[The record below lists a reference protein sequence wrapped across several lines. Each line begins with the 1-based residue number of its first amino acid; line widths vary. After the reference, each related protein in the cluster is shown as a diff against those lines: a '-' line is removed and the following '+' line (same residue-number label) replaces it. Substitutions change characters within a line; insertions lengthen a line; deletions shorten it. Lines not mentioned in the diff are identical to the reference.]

1 MTILGSKYLPVAH
14 RLWLSYKNHQLKIVV
29 WNWSCILNSGQL
41 QIELSL
47 EIDHDM
53 SKSNWQWWSES
64 QSHSHYMSFKLSD
77 RKESHLSHLQLGFV
91 SEFEEPPKCLV
102 NQKKYVSESQFCGY
116 LVFLVIIG
124 YAQISIVADYITRKF
139 WVQSPKAHTVNYP
152 MNIPWIDHEV
162 VDSRAIRATTY
173 QFPHKLVF
181 SWVFSNFFHVGSGPF
196 EVPAST
202 MAARLRSKRL
212 QRWCIRRRHWVDHLS
227 SGCQLPLLVD
237 DDLVSLGS

>member
-1 MTILGSKYLPVAH
+1 MIII
-14 RLWLSYKNHQLKIVV
+14 YKNHQLKIVV
-29 WNWSCILNSGQL
+29 WNSSCILNSGQL

-47 EIDHDM
+47 ESDHDI

-64 QSHSHYMSFKLSD
+64 QSHYMSFKLSD

-102 NQKKYVSESQFCGY
+102 NQKKPYQSHHFVC
-116 LVFLVIIG
+116 
-124 YAQISIVADYITRKF
+124 ISYFWSSLGMPKYRLWQTISPDFF

-181 SWVFSNFFHVGSGPF
+181 SWVFSNKPNVGKNVSQRRPHLRWQHHFHPKGCSGG
-196 EVPAST
+196 A
-202 MAARLRSKRL
+202 
-212 QRWCIRRRHWVDHLS
+212 
-227 SGCQLPLLVD
+227 
-237 DDLVSLGS
+237 